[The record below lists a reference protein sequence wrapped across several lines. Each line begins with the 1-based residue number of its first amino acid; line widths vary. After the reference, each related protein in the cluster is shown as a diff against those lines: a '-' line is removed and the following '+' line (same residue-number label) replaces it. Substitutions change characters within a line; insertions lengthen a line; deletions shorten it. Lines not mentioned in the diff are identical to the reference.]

1 LIKFDKNEEWAYI
14 VKRCEFF
21 CNNLCNNW
29 RPILKKASK
38 QLMALSVVAAIT
50 FSSLSIDAYASSN
63 KVTSV
68 LPQAGITYALGNNQ
82 VSLSN
87 LQQSAR

>member
-1 LIKFDKNEEWAYI
+1 M
-14 VKRCEFF
+14 
-21 CNNLCNNW
+21 
-29 RPILKKASK
+29 KKASK

-87 LQQSAR
+87 LQQSASEETSDAESKEESSVESASSTAEKEN

>member
-1 LIKFDKNEEWAYI
+1 M
-14 VKRCEFF
+14 
-21 CNNLCNNW
+21 
-29 RPILKKASK
+29 KKASK